1 MKPHRPSCLAAARPS
16 EKGSTDSK
24 RGLIAV
30 FPRSSI
36 NPQTPF
42 AGAGNNGLASFV
54 SEVEWPHPA
63 PTIVK
68 KAQSAIHRPTF
79 PTLESRKLCSRK
91 LCPRKRC
98 PRKPCIEVQVM
109 KSRSLAI
116 VVLILV
122 LPVISC
128 SRGPKYEF
136 PLVQKYTTQAGDVFY
151 FRPRDGQFVLV
162 ERRKA
167 LAVAIAPEPNIEAFS
182 YDDRVTVSRPMSEGG
197 PQGGPQ
203 GEMLENR
210 TFLEK
215 LTAQQILAISADG
228 RLLAGGDANGVVNIW
243 NVPNATLEARLK
255 EASGILSLTF
265 SADGNF
271 LAIGLAKPADEPSD
285 TVWIYD
291 IRGESTQ
298 RGFGRNAASSLAWSV
313 DGRWCAAGFDDGS
326 VLLAETGTHS

>member
-1 MKPHRPSCLAAARPS
+1 MRIRSKAAILLA
-16 EKGSTDSK
+16 
-24 RGLIAV
+24 
-30 FPRSSI
+30 
-36 NPQTPF
+36 
-42 AGAGNNGLASFV
+42 
-54 SEVEWPHPA
+54 
-63 PTIVK
+63 
-68 KAQSAIHRPTF
+68 
-79 PTLESRKLCSRK
+79 
-91 LCPRKRC
+91 
-98 PRKPCIEVQVM
+98 
-109 KSRSLAI
+109 
-116 VVLILV
+116 LV
-122 LPVISC
+122 LPAISC

-136 PLVQKYTTQAGDVFY
+136 PLVQKYTSQAGDVFY

-182 YDDRVTVSRPMSEGG
+182 YDDRITVSRPMSEGG
-197 PQGGPQ
+197 LQ

-210 TFLEK
+210 TLLEK
-215 LTAQQILAISADG
+215 LTAQQLLAISADG

-255 EASGILSLTF
+255 EASGILSLAF
-265 SADGNF
+265 SPDGNF

-298 RGFGRNAASSLAWSV
+298 RSFGRNAALSLAWSV

-326 VLLAETGTHS
+326 VLLAETGTHSEPQRIVLSTSPVAALAFHPSGLFLASAHLDKRVRLTKLPKGEPVFTFEPALPPIPFFPRVIERVAFDGTGGRLAVDYADGDIRIWDSSALAKSLTK

>member
-1 MKPHRPSCLAAARPS
+1 M
-16 EKGSTDSK
+16 
-24 RGLIAV
+24 
-30 FPRSSI
+30 
-36 NPQTPF
+36 
-42 AGAGNNGLASFV
+42 
-54 SEVEWPHPA
+54 
-63 PTIVK
+63 
-68 KAQSAIHRPTF
+68 
-79 PTLESRKLCSRK
+79 
-91 LCPRKRC
+91 
-98 PRKPCIEVQVM
+98 
-109 KSRSLAI
+109 
-116 VVLILV
+116 
-122 LPVISC
+122 
-128 SRGPKYEF
+128 
-136 PLVQKYTTQAGDVFY
+136 VQKYTSQAGDVFY

-182 YDDRVTVSRPMSEGG
+182 YDDRITVSRPMSEGG

-210 TFLEK
+210 TLLEK
-215 LTAQQILAISADG
+215 LTAQQVLAISADG

-255 EASGILSLTF
+255 EASGILSLAF
-265 SADGNF
+265 SPDGNF

-298 RGFGRNAASSLAWSV
+298 RSFGRNAALSLAWSV

-326 VLLAETGTHS
+326 VLLAETGTYSEPQRLVLSTSPIAALAFHPSGLFLASAHLDKRVRLTKLPKGEPVFTFEPALPPIPFFPRVIERVAFDGTGGRLAVDYADGDIRIWDSSALAKSLTK

>member
-1 MKPHRPSCLAAARPS
+1 MRIRSKAAILLA
-16 EKGSTDSK
+16 
-24 RGLIAV
+24 
-30 FPRSSI
+30 
-36 NPQTPF
+36 
-42 AGAGNNGLASFV
+42 
-54 SEVEWPHPA
+54 
-63 PTIVK
+63 
-68 KAQSAIHRPTF
+68 
-79 PTLESRKLCSRK
+79 
-91 LCPRKRC
+91 
-98 PRKPCIEVQVM
+98 
-109 KSRSLAI
+109 
-116 VVLILV
+116 LV
-122 LPVISC
+122 LPAISC

-136 PLVQKYTTQAGDVFY
+136 PLVQKYTSQAGDVFY

-182 YDDRVTVSRPMSEGG
+182 YDDRITVSRPMSEGG

-210 TFLEK
+210 TILEK

-228 RLLAGGDANGVVNIW
+228 RLLAGGDGNGVVNIW

-255 EASGILSLTF
+255 EASGILSLAF
-265 SADGNF
+265 SPDGNF

-298 RGFGRNAASSLAWSV
+298 RSFGRNAALSLAWSV

-326 VLLAETGTHS
+326 VLLAETGTYSEPQRLVLSTSPIAALAFHPSGLFLASAHLDKRVRLTKLPKGEPVFTFEPALPPIPFFPRVIERVAFDGTGGRLAVDYADGDIRIWDSSALAKSLTK

>member
-1 MKPHRPSCLAAARPS
+1 MRIRSKAAILLA
-16 EKGSTDSK
+16 
-24 RGLIAV
+24 
-30 FPRSSI
+30 
-36 NPQTPF
+36 
-42 AGAGNNGLASFV
+42 LAL
-54 SEVEWPHPA
+54 PA
-63 PTIVK
+63 
-68 KAQSAIHRPTF
+68 
-79 PTLESRKLCSRK
+79 
-91 LCPRKRC
+91 
-98 PRKPCIEVQVM
+98 
-109 KSRSLAI
+109 
-116 VVLILV
+116 
-122 LPVISC
+122 ISC

-136 PLVQKYTTQAGDVFY
+136 PLVQKYTSQAGDVFY

-182 YDDRVTVSRPMSEGG
+182 YGDRITVSRAMSE
-197 PQGGPQ
+197 GGPQ

-210 TFLEK
+210 TILEK

-255 EASGILSLTF
+255 EASGILSLAF
-265 SADGNF
+265 SPDGNF
-271 LAIGLAKPADEPSD
+271 LAIGLAKPAEEPSD

-298 RGFGRNAASSLAWSV
+298 RSFGRNAALSLAWSV

-326 VLLAETGTHS
+326 VLLAETGTHSEPQRIVLSTSPIAALAFHPSGLFLASAHLDKRVRLTKLPKGEPVFTFEPALPPIPFFPRVIERVAFDGTGGRLAVDYADGDIRIWDSSALAKSLTK